1 MSAGLCANRL
11 SRDIASWLTSDSET
25 VSALPYME
33 AVVREG
39 LRLLP
44 PAPSTVREASED
56 AVVPLGT
63 PIKGRDGKMI
73 DSIRLNKGTTIFVRK
88 SSGAEQRCFQTVV
101 PLHDGRMPF
110 LTTP

>member
-1 MSAGLCANRL
+1 M
-11 SRDIASWLTSDSET
+11 D
-25 VSALPYME
+25 

-88 SSGAEQRCFQTVV
+88 SVGAEQSCITDSFPV
-101 PLHDGRMPF
+101 G
-110 LTTP
+110 

>member
-1 MSAGLCANRL
+1 MALWL
-11 SRDIASWLTSDSET
+11 MRDSDT
-25 VSALPYME
+25 VSALPYMD

-56 AVVPLGT
+56 SVVPLGT
-63 PIKGRDGKMI
+63 PIKGRDGKMME
-73 DSIRLNKGTTIFVRK
+73 SIRINKGTTIFVRE
-88 SSGAEQRCFQTVV
+88 SSGAEQRCIQTAV
-101 PLHDGRMPF
+101 PWEYLSF